1 MIVMGVASCGFPST
15 TAELAS
21 DGSGNQR
28 SSAPTLQPELCRP
41 EELEGFVVDFCELTD
56 EDIVSGLWQTLDQAH
71 PGLYTRRQLECI
83 GANYLQL
90 SAVDRASIASAV
102 FNSASPAVAA
112 ADAAINRLFTVC
124 GATVPVTH

>member
-1 MIVMGVASCGFPST
+1 M
-15 TAELAS
+15 
-21 DGSGNQR
+21 
-28 SSAPTLQPELCRP
+28 QPELCRP

-102 FNSASPAVAA
+102 FNSRSPAVAA

-124 GATVPVTH
+124 GATVPVAH